1 MQILTAATAGQ
12 WLEVQLDAGGSA
24 SIYGAVPADAGAS
37 EAQRVLSDC
46 FRCNNLVVLTGLGTS
61 LYVNVD
67 PAKAV
72 NGSRAP
78 LDGKKIAPTM
88 WRLWEKA
95 REKSGAEFSKILTAV
110 RFPVDQAEKGNI
122 EALLSYCKLAIEFL
136 GEGEDGKVVNSFVA
150 TTEAI
155 IRDEVDFL
163 SPTDAVPFHSEL
175 LRRIARR
182 STRKVRPKI
191 FTTNYDLCFEHAAR
205 QGRYVV
211 IDGFSHSSPQ
221 TFDSLYFGYDIVSR
235 QGEGEAYEYIGN
247 VVHLYKVHGSL
258 DWERDASTGEILR
271 RRGDKP
277 LLIYPRNTKYELA
290 FEQPYIEMMAA
301 FQAAL
306 RQTNTGLLIVGY
318 GFNDNHLSEPV
329 LSAVRANL
337 GLKVAICDPTLASK
351 ATENRFVKEIA
362 SLIKQGDARLSLIA
376 GTFEDLVHYIPDIAA
391 QTDLEAHL
399 ERVRLLRGSGNA

>member
-1 MQILTAATAGQ
+1 MQIFTAATGGE
-12 WLEVQLDAGGSA
+12 WLEVRLDA
-24 SIYGAVPADAGAS
+24 AVPATRYGSLSSDAGES
-37 EAQRVLSDC
+37 ETQRVLSDC
-46 FRCNNLVVLTGLGTS
+46 FRCNSLVVLTGLGTS

-67 PAKAV
+67 PEGDA
-72 NGSRAP
+72 SRSP
-78 LDGKKIAPTM
+78 LEGKKIAPTM
-88 WRLWEKA
+88 WSLWEKA
-95 REKSGAEFSKILTAV
+95 KEKADAGFEKVLATV
-110 RFPVDQAEKGNI
+110 RFPDEQAKNGNI
-122 EALLSYCKLAIEFL
+122 EALLSHCKLAIEFL
-136 GEGEDGKVVNSFVA
+136 GDGEDGRLVASFV
-150 TTEAI
+150 TETEGI

-163 SPTDAVPFHSEL
+163 APDDTVPFHSEL

-182 STRKVRPKI
+182 GTRKVRSRI

-205 QGRYVV
+205 KGRYVL

-235 QGEGEAYEYIGN
+235 QGDSEAYEYVGN
-247 VVHLYKVHGSL
+247 VAHLYKLHGSL
-258 DWERDASTGEILR
+258 DWERDAVTGEIVR

-301 FQAAL
+301 FQSAL
-306 RQTNTGLLIVGY
+306 RQPNTGLLIVGY

-337 GLKVAICDPTLASK
+337 GLKVAICDPSLVSK
-351 ATENRFVKEIA
+351 ISENRFVSDIA
-362 SLIKQGDARLSLIA
+362 ALIEQGDARLSLIA
-376 GTFEDLVHYIPDIAA
+376 GTFEELVSYIPDIAA

-399 ERVRLLRGSGNA
+399 ERVRLLRGSENA